1 MGYTREY
8 LTRPQMKKRPWK
20 VHPIWRGIG
29 CILIILVPILSYIG
43 AVMLVEMNMAESWVP
58 SPAVF
63 MQTVT
68 MPVFNVP
75 VPHLYA
81 NLVVAG
87 VLILVGYAGLMVLYA
102 IIYSIVG
109 PSQLG
114 PLDAEPL
121 RRPPRQNYKFH
132 R

>member
-1 MGYTREY
+1 
-8 LTRPQMKKRPWK
+8 MKKRPWK

>member
-29 CILIILVPILSYIG
+29 CIMIVLVPILSYIG
-43 AVMLVEMNMAESWVP
+43 AVILVEMNIVESWVP
-58 SPAVF
+58 SPAVL

-68 MPVFNVP
+68 IPIVNVP
-75 VPHLYA
+75 VPHIYA
-81 NLVVAG
+81 NLVTTG
-87 VLILVGYAGLMVLYA
+87 VLVLISYAGLMVLYA
-102 IIYSIVG
+102 LVYSMVG
-109 PSQLG
+109 PAKLG
-114 PLDAEPL
+114 PLDAEPV
-121 RRPPRQNYKFH
+121 RRPPRQYYKLH